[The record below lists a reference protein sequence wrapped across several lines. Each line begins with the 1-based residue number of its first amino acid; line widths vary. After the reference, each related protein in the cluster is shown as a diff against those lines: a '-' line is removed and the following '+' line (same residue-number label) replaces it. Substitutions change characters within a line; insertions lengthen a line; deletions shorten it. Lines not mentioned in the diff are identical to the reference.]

1 MKRKFEFM
9 VILTAILSLTA
20 VTSADSVLKTLY
32 IDGVLIG
39 DANTTT
45 GALSNPSDN
54 ILIGDEGSRWYMYNK
69 YVGKIDEFA
78 IYAGVMDS
86 TAVAEHYAAGTD
98 YTTYES
104 AVSGSNPLL
113 WLKFD
118 DPSLL
123 NGAAAENSGS
133 VEIDG
138 EYIVKGTGAVINSL
152 TGFVPDSDAVE
163 LNSTATAEGDGT
175 CINVSDSDGYF
186 STEPDGDV
194 SIELWFNCTS
204 TADYPRLFQHN
215 DSWQSTDGYG
225 LTLSGPNSIT
235 VLGGGEASFITIPS
249 DINDGQWHYLVVTYD
264 STYEVNDINTLSYAE
279 EVNADNPVVWI
290 RFDSEDD
297 VLDETGNNWVTY
309 GSLGHVVSGAG
320 YAGNSFLF
328 DVNEGASGAFAA
340 AVCKNPAGPSS
351 VYGNQ
356 WAFAPNDITI
366 EFWYKTLPDGQA
378 QPNTYGMLFQQIGP
392 WTNEP
397 QAPAVGNSSGTV
409 RIFGG
414 SGVDYTV
421 SGHFNGQWHH
431 YVVTYD
437 EDYDDVPDNMKADL
451 YIDGEWKAEALFTD
465 AGSFLGP
472 ELDHMVFGAEN
483 SYDYSYNVMPGYW
496 DEIAVY
502 DGILSADRIAIHY
515 AAWQPAEV
523 NTTGTISLGT
533 RYQEIEGF
541 GAAGAWYEGW
551 LTDHPESETL
561 YDLLFDELGLDI
573 YRVRNTYEFDFDYMS
588 RTQTIVTEALE
599 RNPDLK
605 ILISSWSPP
614 AYLKSNGDTA
624 GGGNATLA
632 KLSGTYVYSDF
643 ADWWADSIT
652 AWSGYGV
659 DADYI
664 SIQNEVDYDAT
675 WDSCRF
681 SPTQTLKIA
690 GYNQAFEA
698 VYQELYSQMGPN
710 MPKMLAPETVSYT
723 GAGAYINALIDQS
736 HAYGYNHH
744 LYGPSDGDDPDG
756 YLTGMADFADTYYGT
771 KPIFQTEYSHNN
783 TIFTDGMNLA
793 ILMHNALTVEGVV
806 SYFYWDLFWADTSG
820 LVSIPSYGIS
830 SYTINPVYYAFKHYA
845 KFTDPG
851 WQRVA
856 ATSDSNDI
864 RMSAFVN
871 PDGNQMSV
879 ILINTSAVANVTTD
893 LSFGGYSIVDGNVYR
908 SSETE
913 NCELVDTY
921 SGGPILLPMYS
932 ITTLSLSI
940 LPPDVMADAGQD
952 ITAYAFYDGFAD
964 VNMDGSGS
972 YEVNDLPLSYYW
984 SWTIDGNDYEANGVS
999 PTISL
1004 PIGEEIQRRRTV
1016 PCDREHTIQLIAD
1029 NGSEQSQ
1036 PDYCT
1041 VNVVPAI
1048 QSRLRCRP
1056 GSLSSRTR
1064 QTEIAASLNIK
1075 GIGIDDIDWDES
1087 IIFYPG
1093 AIEGEIALD
1102 RRGNEILRERG
1113 SGSRQAV
1120 TMKVLFDK
1128 ALVESELDLG
1138 VNTVHVV
1145 VKANSGQWYDFAGT
1159 MKVK

>member
-1 MKRKFEFM
+1 MKHKFEFT
-9 VILTAILSLTA
+9 VILTAILSLAT

-32 IDGVLIG
+32 IDGVFVG

-54 ILIGDEGSRWYMYNK
+54 IVIGAEGSRWYMYNK
-69 YVGKIDEFA
+69 YPGKVDEFA

-86 TAVAEHYAAGTD
+86 TTVAAHYAAGTD
-98 YTTYES
+98 YTTYQS

-123 NGAAAENSGS
+123 NEATAENSGS

-152 TGFVPDSDAVE
+152 TGFVPDSNAVE
-163 LNSTATAEGDGT
+163 LNSTVTADGDGT

-194 SIELWFNCTS
+194 SIELWFNYTS
-204 TADYPRLFQHN
+204 AADYPRLFQHN
-215 DSWQSTDGYG
+215 DSWQDTDGYG
-225 LTLSGPNSIT
+225 VTLIGPNNIA
-235 VLGGGEASFITIPS
+235 VLGGGETSYVTTPN
-249 DINDGQWHYLVVTYD
+249 DVNDGQWHYMVVTYD
-264 STYEVNDINTLSYAE
+264 STYEVNEVNTLSYAE

-320 YAGNSFLF
+320 YAGNSFLI
-328 DVNEGASGAFAA
+328 DANESASGAFAA
-340 AVCKNPAGPSS
+340 AVCKNTHGPSS
-351 VYGNQ
+351 VYGDE

-378 QPNTYGMLFQQIGP
+378 QPDTYGLLFQQIGP
-392 WTNEP
+392 YTNEP
-397 QAPAVGNSSGTV
+397 QAPAVGNSGGTV

-414 SGVDYTV
+414 SGVAYTV
-421 SGHFNGQWHH
+421 GGHFNGQWHH

-437 EDYDDVPDNMKADL
+437 EDYNDVPNNMKADL
-451 YIDGEWKAEALFTD
+451 YIDGEWKDDALFTD

-472 ELDHMVFGAEN
+472 ELDYMVFGAEN
-483 SYDYSYNVMPGYW
+483 TYDYSYNRMPGYW
-496 DEIAVY
+496 DEIAIY
-502 DGILSADRIAIHY
+502 DGILSADRIAIHHS
-515 AAWQPAEV
+515 AWKPEEV
-523 NTTGTISLGT
+523 DATGTISLGT

-551 LTDHPESETL
+551 LIDHPNNVTL

-573 YRVRNTYEFDFDYMS
+573 YRVRNTYDFDFDYMS

-599 RNPDLK
+599 RNPNLK

-632 KLSGTYVYSDF
+632 KLSGAYVYSDF

-659 DADYI
+659 DANYI

-681 SPTQTLKIA
+681 NPTQNSSVA
-690 GYNQAFEA
+690 GYDQAFEA
-698 VYQELYSQMGPN
+698 VYNEMFSRFGSS

-723 GAGAYINALIDQS
+723 GAGNYISALTNPS
-736 HAYGYNHH
+736 HAYGYAHH
-744 LYGPSDGDDPDG
+744 LYGPSNGDDPDG
-756 YLTGMADFADTYYGT
+756 YLTGMASFAATYYGT
-771 KPIFQTEYSHNN
+771 KPIFQTEYSHNS
-783 TIFTDGMNLA
+783 TTFTDGMNLA
-793 ILMHNALTVEGVV
+793 ILMHNSLTVEGVV
-806 SYFYWDLFWADTSG
+806 SYLYWDLFWEGTSG
-820 LVSIPSYGIS
+820 LVSIPSYGSS

-856 ATSDSNDI
+856 ATSDSDEI

-871 PDGNQMSV
+871 PDNNQMSV
-879 ILINTSAVANVTTD
+879 ILINTNIVANISMD

-921 SGGPILLPMYS
+921 SGGQILLPIYS
-932 ITTLSLSI
+932 VTTLELSI
-940 LPPDVMADAGQD
+940 RPPNVLADAGSDQ
-952 ITAYAFYDGFAD
+952 TVYAYVDGYAD

-972 YEVNDLPLSYYW
+972 YEVNDLPLTYYW
-984 SWTIDGNDYEANGVS
+984 SWTIDGNDYEANEVS
-999 PTISL
+999 PTIQL
-1004 PIGEEIQRRRTV
+1004 PVATTTVRKRTV
-1016 PCDREHTIQLIAD
+1016 ASTAQHTIQLIAD
-1029 NGSEQSQ
+1029 NGTEQSEA
-1036 PDYCT
+1036 DTCT
-1041 VNVVPAI
+1041 VEVVPALGLKVKCKPKSI
-1048 QSRLRCRP
+1048 K
-1056 GSLSSRTR
+1056 T
-1064 QTEIAASLNIK
+1064 AKIK
-1075 GIGIDDIDWDES
+1075 GPTILVNFKMPKGTATTDIDLEEPLV
-1087 IIFYPG
+1087 FYPG
-1093 AIEGEIALD
+1093 GIECLTRGAYQKGVAPKCKTTVYATFDIYDCMDELEIGVTPVSIVGKLA
-1102 RRGNEILRERG
+1102 
-1113 SGSRQAV
+1113 SGRYFYGTV
-1120 TMKVLFDK
+1120 GMKLK
-1128 ALVESELDLG
+1128 
-1138 VNTVHVV
+1138 
-1145 VKANSGQWYDFAGT
+1145 
-1159 MKVK
+1159 